1 VIITPAVSDEETAR
15 RFPGHRVIKPYLRI
29 TPHPPPKPRP
39 GHGIFMRDGGIC
51 GPLRHMGC

>member
-29 TPHPPPKPRP
+29 TPAPAA
-39 GHGIFMRDGGIC
+39 
-51 GPLRHMGC
+51 